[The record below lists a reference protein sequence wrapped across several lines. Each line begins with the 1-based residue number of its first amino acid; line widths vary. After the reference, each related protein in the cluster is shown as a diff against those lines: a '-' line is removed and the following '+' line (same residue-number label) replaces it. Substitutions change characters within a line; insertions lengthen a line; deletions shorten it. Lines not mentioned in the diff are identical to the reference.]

1 MTVKLNDKPCEVP
14 EGTTLD
20 IFVKSLGTPLQG
32 VAIAIDHEVIPRSE
46 WQNTMLTDDMALMLI
61 QATSG
66 G

>member
-1 MTVKLNDKPCEVP
+1 MTVKLNDRPCELP

-20 IFVKSLGTPLQG
+20 IFVNSLGIPLQG
-32 VAIAIDHEVIPRSE
+32 VAIAIDHEVIPRNE
-46 WQNTMLTDDMALMLI
+46 WPHTTLADGMTLMLI